1 MFEVKQAALADLVTV
16 SSILKEAADWLRLTG
31 RAMWR
36 DDELDPDRIHQD
48 VAAGLF
54 NLPIMTGSLPEPSSS
69 NWKTLV
75 SGRTSQG
82 TMPLTCIESPYDA
95 NSLAKVFQA
104 GCWSGRSAT
113 PPL

>member
-1 MFEVKQAALADLVTV
+1 MIEVKQATLADLVTV
-16 SSILKEAADWLRLTG
+16 SSILKEAADWLRMTG

-48 VAAGLF
+48 VAAGYSIS
-54 NLPIMTGSLPEPSSS
+54 PIMTGNLPEPSSS
-69 NWKTLV
+69 NWKTHV
-75 SGRTSQG
+75 SGRTSQR
-82 TMPLTCIESPYDA
+82 TMLLTCIESPYDA

-104 GCWSGRSAT
+104 GCWSGQSAT

>member
-1 MFEVKQAALADLVTV
+1 MIEVKQATLADLVTV
-16 SSILKEAADWLRLTG
+16 SSILKEAADWLRMTG
-31 RAMWR
+31 RGMWR

-54 NLPIMTGSLPEPSSS
+54 NLAHYDGEPAGTISS
-69 NWKTLV
+69 NWKTHV
-75 SGRTSQG
+75 SGRTSQR
-82 TMPLTCIESPYDA
+82 TMLLTCIESPYDA

-113 PPL
+113 APL